1 MTQTKPWQDQQR
13 VQGYVDDV
21 GAMATSMQGAQ
32 QVVQRTEQFTNYAR
46 MEVKAPKCAHLY
58 ERRSG
63 NNWYKKKTGEK
74 TDLEINDEVIKQF
87 PREKGYPYLGHFIN
101 LDSTWEEQIH
111 LLNET
116 FITRLE
122 AIDEAPLPITAKIE
136 AINVM
141 ICSVLES
148 KICNTCL
155 PLQKLKYYEDLIVN
169 RVRKWLGLSTNTN
182 RNFMFVARSKGGLGL
197 RNPTNMY
204 IARKIS
210 FMVEMLNSDD
220 NQVRFIARESLQLHM
235 NKRKV
240 NLAKSDDP
248 SFGGYEVNEA
258 GIIKKNSKQCLSKS
272 QWVELNELCA
282 RTRIQLL
289 KTDDEFKIVLP
300 GKTQPLQCSN
310 YYKPLYEHLHQK
322 QLSEWMELDFQGAI
336 IRQEAFDMQ
345 CSQEIY
351 KNNSLADKLVK
362 FVTKAR
368 LQIAETNTFFHLCYP
383 NSYQKRCPRCNNPS
397 ETISHVLNGCMEFKN
412 LYVARHN
419 RIVKLIGE
427 QIAADKLDFKIH
439 CDKIV
444 KPEMFVNES
453 EISDQSFSFQ
463 WVNHRRPDL
472 LLVSKAKKK
481 AFIVEFSVPFDRFID
496 LCYQYKFNK
505 YIELCNKC
513 NELGYHTRIIVLI
526 IGSLGLVHNKFVNG
540 LKVIGFTTSK
550 AKAIAKYV
558 SVSAQ
563 IGSYLCW
570 SSRMR
575 KWMLLHVN

>member
-1 MTQTKPWQDQQR
+1 MSKEPNNSQI
-13 VQGYVDDV
+13 
-21 GAMATSMQGAQ
+21 MQEWKSRHRNAP
-32 QVVQRTEQFTNYAR
+32 TCMNDAR
-46 MEVKAPKCAHLY
+46 ETT
-58 ERRSG
+58 G
-63 NNWYKKKTGEK
+63 TKKKTGEK
-74 TDLEINDEVIKQF
+74 TDLEINGEVIKQF

-101 LDSTWEEQIH
+101 LNSTWEEQMY
-111 LLNET
+111 LLDET

-122 AIDEAPLPITAKIE
+122 AIDKAPLPITAKIE

-155 PLQKLKYYEDLIVN
+155 PLQKLKYNEDLIVN
-169 RVRKWLGLSTNTN
+169 RVRKWLGLT
-182 RNFMFVARSKGGLGL
+182 
-197 RNPTNMY
+197 
-204 IARKIS
+204 
-210 FMVEMLNSDD
+210 
-220 NQVRFIARESLQLHM
+220 RESLQLHM

-289 KTDDEFKIVLP
+289 KTDDEFNIVLP
-300 GKTQPLQCSN
+300 GTSQPLQCSN

-351 KNNSLADKLVK
+351 NNNSLADKLVK

-368 LQIAETNTFFHLCYP
+368 LQIAETNTFLHLCYP

-397 ETISHVLNGCMEFKN
+397 KTISHVLNGCMEFKN

-419 RIVKLIGE
+419 RIVKHVCICL
-427 QIAADKLDFKIH
+427 
-439 CDKIV
+439 
-444 KPEMFVNES
+444 
-453 EISDQSFSFQ
+453 SD
-463 WVNHRRPDL
+463 
-472 LLVSKAKKK
+472 
-481 AFIVEFSVPFDRFID
+481 
-496 LCYQYKFNK
+496 
-505 YIELCNKC
+505 
-513 NELGYHTRIIVLI
+513 
-526 IGSLGLVHNKFVNG
+526 SLMIL
-540 LKVIGFTTSK
+540 
-550 AKAIAKYV
+550 
-558 SVSAQ
+558 SA
-563 IGSYLCW
+563 
-570 SSRMR
+570 
-575 KWMLLHVN
+575 

>member
-1 MTQTKPWQDQQR
+1 MTRPTA

-21 GAMATSMQGAQ
+21 GAMVTSMQGAQ

-46 MEVKAPKCAHLY
+46 MEVKAPKCAHLH

-74 TDLEINDEVIKQF
+74 TDLQINGEVIKQF

-101 LDSTWEEQIH
+101 LNSTWEEQIH
-111 LLNET
+111 LLDEN

-122 AIDEAPLPITAKIE
+122 AIDKAPLPITAKIE
-136 AINVM
+136 AISVM
-141 ICSVLES
+141 ICSVIES

-169 RVRKWLGLSTNTN
+169 RVRKWLGLGTNAN
-182 RNFMFVARSKGGLGL
+182 RKFMFVARSKGGLGL

-210 FMVEMLNSDD
+210 FVVEMLNSDD

-289 KTDDEFKIVLP
+289 KTNDEFKIVLP
-300 GKTQPLQCSN
+300 GTSQPLQCSN

-322 QLSEWMELDFQGAI
+322 QLSEWMELEFQGAI

-351 KNNSLADKLVK
+351 KSNSLADKLVK

-368 LQIAETNTFFHLCYP
+368 LQIAETNTFLHLLSKFLP
-383 NSYQKRCPRCNNPS
+383 KEMSKMQQPKR
-397 ETISHVLNGCMEFKN
+397 
-412 LYVARHN
+412 
-419 RIVKLIGE
+419 
-427 QIAADKLDFKIH
+427 
-439 CDKIV
+439 
-444 KPEMFVNES
+444 
-453 EISDQSFSFQ
+453 
-463 WVNHRRPDL
+463 NH
-472 LLVSKAKKK
+472 
-481 AFIVEFSVPFDRFID
+481 I
-496 LCYQYKFNK
+496 
-505 YIELCNKC
+505 
-513 NELGYHTRIIVLI
+513 TR
-526 IGSLGLVHNKFVNG
+526 
-540 LKVIGFTTSK
+540 
-550 AKAIAKYV
+550 AE
-558 SVSAQ
+558 
-563 IGSYLCW
+563 
-570 SSRMR
+570 
-575 KWMLLHVN
+575 WMYGI